1 MADTVDTTSGAEKK
15 ATTTKSNKRRFSRSD
30 PLKKLLKKA
39 REAGLAPGK
48 RKTGI
53 VQRAKG
59 VVKKAVTRTKRT
71 TGEKESSSIDP

>member
-1 MADTVDTTSGAEKK
+1 
-15 ATTTKSNKRRFSRSD
+15 
-30 PLKKLLKKA
+30 LKKLLKKP
-39 REAGLAPGK
+39 REAGLTPGK